1 MEVVEHLVN
10 RAPPSCINGVY
21 WRDSVCRFKG
31 FAGFGFLPTMVCRVC
46 MHCLCRNLD
55 SKNQRLGEKYRYF
68 FLSLLLDS
76 VLCKFVVFKTHD
88 RVLLYFVQTTKFC
101 PSFFSDQKPIIE
113 FQLDYGAMIDFLFF
127 VIVVKYIGAFK
138 ILSSLFK
145 MSYFTAMYIQQ
156 TNAPCW
162 NMDKQIVKILSYLG
176 FSDIMDC
183 FINLKILWGMVK
195 P

>member
-1 MEVVEHLVN
+1 MRFNLLLPFQ
-10 RAPPSCINGVY
+10 RI
-21 WRDSVCRFKG
+21 CRIWVSTNHG
-31 FAGFGFLPTMVCRVC
+31 LQGLHALPLQEFGFKEPETRKKTQVLFSVTP
-46 MHCLCRNLD
+46 
-55 SKNQRLGEKYRYF
+55 LGFCSVQICCVYF
-68 FLSLLLDS
+68 

-127 VIVVKYIGAFK
+127 VIVVKYIGVFE

-145 MSYFTAMYIQQ
+145 TSYFTALYIQQ

-176 FSDIMDC
+176 FFDIMDC
-183 FINLKILWGMVK
+183 FRNLEILWGMVK